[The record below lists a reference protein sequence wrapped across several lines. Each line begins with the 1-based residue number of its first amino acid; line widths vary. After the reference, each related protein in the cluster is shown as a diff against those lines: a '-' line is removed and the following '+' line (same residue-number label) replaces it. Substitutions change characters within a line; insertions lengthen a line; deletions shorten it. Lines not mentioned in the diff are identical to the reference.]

1 MVKKFIMILIV
12 ITMAFMLFGCN
23 KKTSK
28 DDKTIKDGKYQSTQ
42 AGMNDNISIEVEI
55 LEGKIKEV
63 SILNENE
70 TPGIGSFLKDFDG
83 KNLSFGGKTPIEA
96 IGQRIVENQSL
107 DVDLCTGATITSY
120 AIKAGVEDCL
130 KQANANLENWHKKVE
145 AEKPKDITGDVVI
158 IGAGGAGLA
167 AAVSASEKG
176 ANVILIEKNASVGGD
191 TIVCGAIYNAPDKTL
206 QEKETMSDSV
216 KNTIEK
222 ALSEKPLN
230 KQHEEL
236 IQAVKKEYD
245 EYLEKGSKGLFDSK
259 QWYALQTWI
268 NGDKVA
274 NLDLVKKMCYSSE
287 DGLAW
292 LKKLGMKFKDGI
304 SQGAGSLWQRTHTS
318 TMKMGTGFIST
329 YVSNL
334 EKNADKVKILTETT
348 ALELIKKDDRVVGVK
363 VKDRN
368 GNEYNVNANKGVIIT
383 SGGFAANGKMV
394 QEYNTTGKWQ
404 DLSKV
409 ATTNRFSSSQ
419 GDGIQMALKAGAA
432 LSDMEQIQLL
442 YLGNTKDGQLTKL
455 PARNINGTDQIIFVN
470 KEGKRFVREDGRR
483 DEICLNVFK
492 QKDSMFYIVES
503 ADGKGYVDLSSPDWR
518 SSDGFKLDYLEKNGY
533 VIKADTLEQ
542 LAEKI
547 GADPNILKTTVE
559 NFNKAIDEGKDE
571 FGRTL
576 FATKLEKGPWVATP
590 RQACIHHTMGGIK
603 IDEDTRV
610 LDTNSKPIKG
620 LYAAGETTGGI
631 HGANRLGG
639 NAVVDTV
646 VFGMLA
652 GQQVVEDN
660 K

>member
-1 MVKKFIMILIV
+1 MTRKILSFLFVILI
-12 ITMAFMLFGCN
+12 AFTLFGCN
-23 KKTSK
+23 KKAGN
-28 DDKTIKDGKYQSTQ
+28 DDKTIKDGTYKSTQ

-55 LEGKIKEV
+55 LKGKIEKV
-63 SILNENE
+63 SITNENE
-70 TPGIGSFLKDFDG
+70 TPGIGSFLKGADG
-83 KNLSFGGKTPIEA
+83 NILNFGGKTPIEA

-107 DVDLCTGATITSY
+107 DIDLCTGATITSY
-120 AIKAGVEDCL
+120 AIRQGVIDCL
-130 KQANANLENWHKKVE
+130 KQANANIENWHKKIKV
-145 AEKPKDITGDVVI
+145 EKPKDIEGEVVI

-167 AAVSASEKG
+167 AAVSAVEKG
-176 ANVILIEKNASVGGD
+176 AKVILIEKNASVGGD
-191 TIVCGAIYNAPDKTL
+191 TIVCGAIYNAPDASL
-206 QEKETMSDSV
+206 QQNEKMSDNV

-222 ALSEKPLN
+222 ALSEKPIN
-230 KQHEEL
+230 KEHEEL
-236 IQAVKKEYD
+236 IQTVKKQYD

-287 DGLAW
+287 EGLSW

-329 YVSNL
+329 YVANL

-348 ALELIKKDDRVVGVK
+348 ALELIKKDDKVVGVK
-363 VKDRN
+363 VKDRY
-368 GNEYNVNANKGVIIT
+368 GNEFNVKASKGVVVT
-383 SGGFAANGKMV
+383 SGGFSANGKMV

-404 DLSKV
+404 DLSDV
-409 ATTNRFSSSQ
+409 ATTNRLSCSQ
-419 GDGIQMALKAGAA
+419 GDGIQMVAKAGGA

-483 DEICLNVFK
+483 DEICLGVFK
-492 QKDSMFYIVES
+492 QPGSMFYIIES
-503 ADGKGYVDLSSPDWR
+503 ADGKGYVDLNSADWR

-533 VIKADTLEQ
+533 VIKADTLDE
-542 LAEKI
+542 LAKKI
-547 GADPNILKTTVE
+547 GAKPETLKETISK
-559 NFNKAIDEGKDE
+559 FNESIDSGKDE
-571 FGRTL
+571 FGRSL
-576 FATKLEKGPWVATP
+576 FATKLENGPWIATP
-590 RQACIHHTMGGIK
+590 RQACIHHTMGGVK
-603 IDEDTRV
+603 IDEYTRV
-610 LDTNSKPIKG
+610 LDLNNKPIKG

-646 VFGMLA
+646 VFGMIA
-652 GQQVVEDN
+652 GQQVVADN
-660 K
+660 Q